1 MYDPSSKNPI
11 GSRTCLKS
19 SVMTKASAVSPKR
32 THTNATFST
41 HKTDYSSGKH
51 RSDQKLFQKP
61 FMHLPDKLKRLGYEV
76 TAVIC
81 SFTGYSVPGENFRK
95 DCDLLCYLKAM
106 RFVVRSLARGVF

>member
-1 MYDPSSKNPI
+1 
-11 GSRTCLKS
+11 
-19 SVMTKASAVSPKR
+19 MTKASAVSPKR